1 MTIYIFFFHISS
13 RCFKEVMINKLKLI
27 YMGIFLLLSTI
38 ILVIFFIVKTFFYS
52 AKRYLLKDQA
62 AWSGKE
68 IKINYNKSNEVSESK
83 KNNNYLKMIV
93 EESKIYLDAQSQ
105 KEERDEST

>member
-1 MTIYIFFFHISS
+1 MKIFILLS
-13 RCFKEVMINKLKLI
+13 II
-27 YMGIFLLLSTI
+27 IILLLF
-38 ILVIFFIVKTFFYS
+38 LGKNFFYS